1 MLIFLNII
9 LILFFF
15 LLLIKAAD
23 ILIINLKGL
32 SRTTRLGQ
40 FVLTGLL
47 MALTTSLPELFVG
60 ITSALE
66 GKPQLSLGNIIGANI
81 ANLSLVVGGAAL
93 AGGTIAIRGNFL
105 SQDVF
110 YAFLAGAVPMVLLLD
125 KQLGRV
131 DGLILILL
139 YGLYCSWILNGRKKE
154 IQQLPGDNKEEFV
167 WKLIRRLNT
176 KGSRKELGWIFL
188 GVILLLFSAD
198 MIVNWAQDIAI
209 ALNLPLLLVGIFI
222 ISVGTT
228 LPELIFELKA
238 IRQHHP
244 TMVFGNLLGSVVA
257 NGTLIIGL
265 VALLSPIK
273 VVNFGEYLIATMAF
287 VLIFG
292 AFYLFIRTKHQLERW
307 EGAILI
313 GLYLVFFFLEALV
326 L

>member
-1 MLIFLNII
+1 MLILNIV
-9 LILFFF
+9 LIFFFF

-23 ILIINLKGL
+23 ILVINLKGL
-32 SRTTRLGQ
+32 AKTTHLGQ
-40 FVLTGLL
+40 FALTGLL
-47 MALTTSLPELFVG
+47 MALTTSLPEVFVG

-105 SQDVF
+105 RKDVF
-110 YAFLAGAVPMVLLLD
+110 YAFLAGAAPMVLLFD

-139 YGLYCSWILNGRKKE
+139 YGLYCAWVLSGRKKE
-154 IQQLPGDNKEEFV
+154 IQQLPGDNNEEFV
-167 WKLIRRLNT
+167 WRLIRRFNT

-198 MIVNWAQDIAI
+198 MIVSLAQGIAVI
-209 ALNLPLLLVGIFI
+209 LNLPLLLVGIFI

-265 VALLSPIK
+265 VALISPIK
-273 VVNFGEYLIATMAF
+273 AINFGEYLIATMAF

-292 AFYLFIRTKHQLERW
+292 AFYLFIRTKYQLERW

-313 GLYLVFFFLEALV
+313 GLYFVFIVVELFLA
-326 L
+326 

>member
-1 MLIFLNII
+1 MLILNIV
-9 LILFFF
+9 LIFFLF

-23 ILIINLKGL
+23 ILIINLKSL

-40 FVLTGLL
+40 FALTGLL
-47 MALTTSLPELFVG
+47 MALTTSLPEAFVG

-93 AGGTIAIRGNFL
+93 AGGAIAIRGNFL
-105 SQDVF
+105 SEDVF
-110 YAFLAGAVPMVLLLD
+110 YAFLAGAAPMVLLFD

-139 YGLYCSWILNGRKKE
+139 YGLYCSWVLSGRKKE
-154 IQQLPGDNKEEFV
+154 IQQLPGDNNEEFV
-167 WKLIRRLNT
+167 WRLIRRFNT

-188 GVILLLFSAD
+188 GIILLLFSAD
-198 MIVNWAQDIAI
+198 MIVSLAQDIAVP
-209 ALNLPLLLVGIFI
+209 LNLPLLLVGIFI

-257 NGTLIIGL
+257 NSTLIIGL
-265 VALLSPIK
+265 VALISPIK
-273 VVNFGEYLIATMAF
+273 AVNFSEYLVATMAF

-307 EGAILI
+307 EGALLVLLYFVFIAVE
-313 GLYLVFFFLEALV
+313 LYLA
-326 L
+326 

>member
-1 MLIFLNII
+1 
-9 LILFFF
+9 
-15 LLLIKAAD
+15 
-23 ILIINLKGL
+23 
-32 SRTTRLGQ
+32 
-40 FVLTGLL
+40 
-47 MALTTSLPELFVG
+47 
-60 ITSALE
+60 
-66 GKPQLSLGNIIGANI
+66 
-81 ANLSLVVGGAAL
+81 
-93 AGGTIAIRGNFL
+93 
-105 SQDVF
+105 
-110 YAFLAGAVPMVLLLD
+110 MVLLLD

-198 MIVNWAQDIAI
+198 MIVNLAQDIAI